1 MKAETA
7 ALVTRWQSF
16 LGKVRGRL
24 EAILAEADAGF
35 DQLIAMN
42 VSDPAPLA
50 GAVSAFDARLRGLA
64 TKVEEAWEQLDEQ
77 LTSSSQL
84 KRRDE
89 LHRQGRQLE
98 REIMVR
104 GEELS
109 IRKRAAAARG
119 QWQLAEQEMAQ
130 PQRCVNCGGDLVLAQ
145 RHATQNATCGSCGAV
160 NTVRAGQATTYLFY
174 ANGLHALAEE
184 AALEPWRALKA
195 EEARDEELRGST
207 AADEQRL
214 EAAHHAY
221 WRAYCEAMGRMHP
234 DWTPEQ
240 VERELR
246 AKMSSFRYSL

>member
-7 ALVTRWQSF
+7 ALVERWETF
-16 LGKVRGRL
+16 LGKVRQRL

-42 VSDPAPLA
+42 VTDPAPLV
-50 GAVSAFDARLRGLA
+50 GAVSAFEARLRGLA
-64 TKVEEAWEQLDEQ
+64 NKVEQAWDDLDDQLS
-77 LTSSSQL
+77 SSSQL

-89 LHRQGRQLE
+89 LHRRGRQLQH
-98 REIMVR
+98 EIEVR

-130 PQRCVNCGGDLVLAQ
+130 PQRCVNCGADLVLAT

-174 ANGLHALAEE
+174 GNGLHALAEE

-195 EEARDEELRGST
+195 EEARDEQLRGST
-207 AADEQRL
+207 AADKRRL
-214 EAAHHAY
+214 EAAHYAY

-240 VERELR
+240 IERELQG
-246 AKMSSFRYSL
+246 KMGQFRYGR